1 VVTRRRTSGPDERGQ
16 AHTLEAFVAA
26 LLLVGSVVFVLQVAA
41 TTTLTASTSSQHVEN
56 QQVQVA
62 RGLLDGAVE
71 NGSLREALLRWNDST
86 GTFVD
91 AGDRG
96 YYVRAGQSND
106 TFGAMLD
113 RTASDR
119 GIAANVDVLYLS
131 AGGDL
136 RSRRM
141 VHVGTP
147 SDHAT
152 SVGRLITLYDDDEL
166 DDGPTT
172 LNDSSSYFV
181 PDTAEGSVHG
191 VVRVEVTVWRT

>member
-1 VVTRRRTSGPDERGQ
+1 VTRRRTSGSDDRGQ
-16 AHTLEAFVAA
+16 AHTLEAFTAA
-26 LLLVGSVVFVLQVAA
+26 LLLVGSVVFVMQVTVA
-41 TTTLTASTSSQHVEN
+41 TPLTASTSSQHVEN

-62 RGLLDGAVE
+62 RGLLDSAVE

-86 GTFVD
+86 GAFVS

-96 YYVRAGQSND
+96 YYVRGTQLND
-106 TFGAMLD
+106 TFGAMLG
-113 RTASDR
+113 RTVRDR
-119 GIAANVDVLYLS
+119 GIAVNVDILYLS
-131 AGGDL
+131 VGGDL

-152 SVGRLITLYDDDEL
+152 SVSRVITLYDDDKL

-172 LNDSSSYFV
+172 LNNSSSYFV
-181 PDTAEGSVHG
+181 PDTVAGSVHG